1 MIRILLD
8 SIPTETFKQLRQG
21 LPAGVF
27 EWSLTK
33 SSDGFAGVVRRFRPH
48 IAVLDRIHER
58 QGEIQRKIKILK
70 DEWAGVR
77 IIAISEASSIE
88 DASIIEQGVFYY
100 MTSEDT
106 SELNR
111 IIEAAATALP
121 CADGG
126 QLQDQERK

>member
-1 MIRILLD
+1 M
-8 SIPTETFKQLRQG
+8 
-21 LPAGVF
+21 
-27 EWSLTK
+27 
-33 SSDGFAGVVRRFRPH
+33 
-48 IAVLDRIHER
+48 LDRIHER
-58 QGEIQRKIKILK
+58 QGEIQRKIRILK

>member
-8 SIPTETFKQLRQG
+8 SIPSESFELLRQG

-27 EWSLTK
+27 EWILTK
-33 SSDGFAGVVRRFRPH
+33 SSADFAGVVSQSRPH

-58 QGEIQRKIKILK
+58 QGEIQRKIRILK

-88 DASIIEQGVFYY
+88 DALIIEQGVFYY
-100 MTSEDT
+100 MTSEDI
-106 SELNR
+106 SELSR

-126 QLQDQERK
+126 QFHGVDRE

>member
-8 SIPTETFKQLRQG
+8 SIPTETFELLRQE
-21 LPAGVF
+21 LPAGAY
-27 EWSLTK
+27 EWSLTN
-33 SSDGFAGVVRRFRPH
+33 SSGEFTDVVRRSRPH

-58 QGEIQRKIKILK
+58 QGEIRKKIEILK

-100 MTSEDT
+100 MTSEDA
-106 SELNR
+106 SELKR
-111 IIEAAATALP
+111 IIVAAATALP
-121 CADGG
+121 PAEGG
-126 QLQDQERK
+126 QMQDHDRK

>member
-8 SIPTETFKQLRQG
+8 SIPTETFELLRQG
-21 LPAGVF
+21 LPAGAF
-27 EWSLTK
+27 EWRLTK
-33 SSDGFAGVVRRFRPH
+33 SSEDFADEVTRSRPH
-48 IAVLDRIHER
+48 IAVLDRIHECQEETR
-58 QGEIQRKIKILK
+58 RKIDILK

-100 MTSEDT
+100 MTSGDV
-106 SELNR
+106 SELKR

-121 CADGG
+121 CAEGG
-126 QLQDQERK
+126 QLQDQDRT